1 MNNKNYL
8 VKHLLDWFQMY
19 RPELD
24 MNQEKAEK
32 FYEEIKEELL
42 FVERNNDKELI
53 VLFLDEYLENYY
65 SKPINQI
72 CMEVIREDEFHQTTL
87 ALEEKGFLLD
97 ELKKIIQEFEKRN
110 SDWYQSY
117 EPEEILYDK
126 ELREKVRN
134 FLREKNWNDFIE

>member
-1 MNNKNYL
+1 MNNKNSQ

-42 FVERNNDKELI
+42 FVESNNDKELI
-53 VLFLDEYLENYY
+53 VLFLNEYLENYY

-72 CMEVIREDEFHQTTL
+72 CMEVIREDEFYQTTL

-117 EPEEILYDK
+117 EPEEILEDK

-134 FLREKNWNDFIE
+134 FLREKGWNDFIE